1 VATRP
6 RISRRPVKVSAA
18 RSVFVGE
25 HDRPDARRHRG
36 IGRIGGAHL
45 GRAVAV
51 VDLPKAA
58 DATFVDRAEVMF
70 AVWVV
75 VLGEGVEGL

>member
-1 VATRP
+1 MTT
-6 RISRRPVKVSAA
+6 A

-25 HDRPDARRHRG
+25 HDRQDARRHRG

-45 GRAVAV
+45 CRAVVV

-58 DATFVDRAEVMF
+58 DAAVVDQAEVMF
-70 AVWVV
+70 ALWVV
-75 VLGEGVEGL
+75 VLGEGVEGADLFRRRR